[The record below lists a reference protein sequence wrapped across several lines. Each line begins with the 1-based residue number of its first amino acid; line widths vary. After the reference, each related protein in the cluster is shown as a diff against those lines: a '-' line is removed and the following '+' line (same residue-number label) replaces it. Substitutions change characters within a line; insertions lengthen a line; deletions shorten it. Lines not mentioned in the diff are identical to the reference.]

1 MLGIIGGGTAGM
13 TTALLL
19 AKKGYEVTI
28 FEKEKELGG
37 LWSSRFD
44 AEGYFDSENSCKVY
58 QSSYRT
64 SPALFELINTSWQ
77 AHFVS
82 RHDLK
87 KEWLRP
93 FIADTTWTDLRKLAS
108 AFFMYLTGLKTYKT
122 VSVGDF
128 LDQNDF
134 SEACGNWIRATALGG
149 VTGTLRMTV
158 WELFHRARFN
168 MPSML
173 SSGPDTLYWNAQ
185 PPNSPTGFV
194 TKWRE
199 ELERLGVTIKLNC
212 GVSDLVRV
220 ARASQ
225 EQIAI
230 LTSEGERH
238 VADAVFIG
246 LPPRQL
252 LRLLGNSN
260 PSFSDGWGP
269 KIEDLPAVLAS
280 SVYEHVGIAWIFDE
294 EFKKDLPLGGHS
306 VRSGW
311 YPILVQ
317 YPQFKEYLK
326 SPGQTVVTGSLSLNT
341 DLRHPRLGTFA
352 RDHGPEDLASILWAD
367 QQLAD
372 PSLPDP
378 IGVKVYGSSS
388 ATQIVEHGTL
398 AVKNENAALYLS
410 THINGQ
416 SPYFTSSLESTIQA
430 GSAAAFAFDKGVI
443 RLPT

>member
-1 MLGIIGGGTAGM
+1 MIGIIGGGTAGM

-19 AKKGYEVTI
+19 AKKGHDVTI
-28 FEKEKELGG
+28 FEKETQLGG

-44 AEGYFDSENSCKVY
+44 AEGFFDSENSCKVY

-93 FIADTTWTDLRKLAS
+93 FIADSTLADLGKLAA
-108 AFFMYLTGLKTYKT
+108 AFLLYVTGLRSYKT
-122 VSVGDF
+122 LTVDAF
-128 LDQNDF
+128 LEQQNF
-134 SEACGNWIRATALGG
+134 SEPCRDWLRATALGG

-158 WELFHRARFN
+158 WELFHRVRYN
-168 MPSML
+168 L
-173 SSGPDTLYWNAQ
+173 SSLFTSGPDTLYWNAQ
-185 PPNSPTGFV
+185 PPNAPTGFI
-194 TKWRE
+194 TRWRE
-199 ELERLGVTIKLNC
+199 ELERLGVTIKLDC
-212 GVSDLVRV
+212 TVTELSRTGAPPR
-220 ARASQ
+220 

-230 LTSEGERH
+230 TTSAGERH
-238 VADAVFIG
+238 AADAVFLG
-246 LPPRQL
+246 LPPPQL
-252 LRLLGNSN
+252 LQLLKNSN
-260 PSFSDGWGP
+260 PSFSEGWGTR
-269 KIEDLPAVLAS
+269 IEDLPAVLAS
-280 SVYEHVGIAWIFDE
+280 SVYEHLGIAWVFDQ
-294 EFKKDLPLGGHS
+294 EFKKDLPLGGHC

-326 SPGQTVVTGSLSLNT
+326 SPGQTVVTGSVSLAT
-341 DLRHPRLGTFA
+341 DLKHPRLGTAA
-352 RDHGPEDLASILWAD
+352 RDHGAEDLANILWAD
-367 QQLAD
+367 QQLVD

-378 IGVKVYGSSS
+378 ISVKIYGCSS
-388 ATQIVEHGTL
+388 ATQIVEHGSL
-398 AVKNENAALYLS
+398 PVKNENASLYLA
-410 THINGQ
+410 THINGK

-430 GSAAAFAFDKGVI
+430 GSAAAFAFDRDVI

>member
-1 MLGIIGGGTAGM
+1 MLGVIGGGTAGM

-19 AKKGYEVTI
+19 AKKGHEVTI

-44 AEGYFDSENSCKVY
+44 SEGFFDSENSCKVY

-64 SPALFELINTSWQ
+64 SPALFELINTTWQ

-93 FIADTTWTDLRKLAS
+93 FIADTTFADQRMLAK
-108 AFFMYLTGLKTYKT
+108 AFLLYLTGLKSYKT
-122 VSVGDF
+122 VSVADF
-128 LDQNDF
+128 LEQNDF
-134 SEACGNWIRATALGG
+134 SEACRSWIRATALGG

-168 MPSML
+168 MPSIF

-185 PPNSPTGFV
+185 PPNSPAGFV
-194 TKWRE
+194 SKWRD
-199 ELERLGVTIKLNC
+199 ELERLGVTIKLDC
-212 GVSDLVRV
+212 SVTDLVRIES
-220 ARASQ
+220 APR

-230 LTSEGERH
+230 LTSDRERH
-238 VADAVFIG
+238 VADAAFIG
-246 LPPRQL
+246 LPPPQI
-252 LRLLGNSN
+252 LRLLGNSH
-260 PSFSDGWGP
+260 PSFFEGWGP
-269 KIEDLPAVLAS
+269 KVEDLPAVLTS
-280 SVYEHVGIAWIFDE
+280 SVYEHVGIAWTFDR
-294 EFKKDLPLGGHS
+294 EFEKDLPLGGHS

-317 YPQFKEYLK
+317 YPQFKEYLR
-326 SPGQTVVTGSLSLNT
+326 SPGRTVVTGSLSLQT
-341 DLRHPRLGTFA
+341 DLRHPRLGTLA
-352 RDHGPEDLASILWAD
+352 REHGAEDLADILWAD

-378 IGVKVYGSSS
+378 IAVKIYGNSA

-398 AVKNENAALYLS
+398 AVKNEKAPLYLA
-410 THINGQ
+410 THMNGM